1 MIVDFLVIIGG
12 KQHKINWSLS
22 FDDVNA
28 AIKFINKQNLVN
40 RKEENLQSG
49 TAKVCHKLLAE
60 INFYSLEEEAH
71 IHISNWKEVVKYV
84 LLFQSFSTQK
94 KSHQVK

>member
-1 MIVDFLVIIGG
+1 MWLVIIEG

-28 AIKFINKQNLVN
+28 ACAPLNSINKQNPVN

-60 INFYSLEEEAH
+60 INFYSLREEAH

-94 KSHQVK
+94 NLIK

>member
-1 MIVDFLVIIGG
+1 MLLPS
-12 KQHKINWSLS
+12 NS
-22 FDDVNA
+22 
-28 AIKFINKQNLVN
+28 INKQNPVN

-84 LLFQSFSTQK
+84 LLFQSFVLRK
-94 KSHQVK
+94 KISSSKVVHRDRIKKLLILLN

>member
-1 MIVDFLVIIGG
+1 MSSG
-12 KQHKINWSLS
+12 KLDQALMLMPLNS
-22 FDDVNA
+22 
-28 AIKFINKQNLVN
+28 INKQNPVN

-94 KSHQVK
+94 KSHQAK